1 MVRAMVVSQPNLF
14 EEMVFPKP
22 EIKDEDMLLKVE
34 MVSVCGSDPK
44 MFMGKHPLVTL
55 PVILGHEVVGYVD
68 EIGFKAA
75 EIYGVSVGDRIIVE
89 PYIMCRN
96 CEFCLTG
103 NYQLCAK
110 KRSYGF
116 TISCNERPHLWGA
129 YSEYLYISPGSK
141 IHKISTDVIPEA
153 ACLAT
158 VIGNGV
164 RWIKTKGKAQFGQ
177 TVVIIGPGAQGLASV
192 IVAKEAGLSKII
204 VLGTKD
210 DEIRMDLA
218 REYGATHTI
227 TVDNDN
233 SLEAVRQIS
242 NGKMADLVVECTGNP
257 NAIGEGI
264 NYVKPLGRYVI
275 AGVTGGKQASFIT
288 DTIVNKEIT
297 ILGGHG
303 QSWNVEQAVEIIN
316 SKKYRIDKMIT
327 HKYSIFNANEA
338 MNFFISKDKS
348 CVRVAMVP

>member
-1 MVRAMVVSQPNLF
+1 MTGVQTCA
-14 EEMVFPKP
+14 
-22 EIKDEDMLLKVE
+22 
-34 MVSVCGSDPK
+34 
-44 MFMGKHPLVTL
+44 L
-55 PVILGHEVVGYVD
+55 PI
-68 EIGFKAA
+68 F
-75 EIYGVSVGDRIIVE
+75 
-89 PYIMCRN
+89 
-96 CEFCLTG
+96 
-103 NYQLCAK
+103 
-110 KRSYGF
+110 
-116 TISCNERPHLWGA
+116 
-129 YSEYLYISPGSK
+129 
-141 IHKISTDVIPEA
+141 
-153 ACLAT
+153 
-158 VIGNGV
+158 
-164 RWIKTKGKAQFGQ
+164 
-177 TVVIIGPGAQGLASV
+177 
-192 IVAKEAGLSKII
+192 
-204 VLGTKD
+204 
-210 DEIRMDLA
+210 
-218 REYGATHTI
+218 
-227 TVDNDN
+227 
-233 SLEAVRQIS
+233 S